1 MDVCIAMHFLIVRLH
16 TYTIGHR
23 CRRIYIKDR
32 AGARICKAD
41 VNTQTKGIH
50 CIGRFL

>member
-1 MDVCIAMHFLIVRLH
+1 MDACIEMHFLILSLH

-32 AGARICKAD
+32 AGARICKANVD
-41 VNTQTKGIH
+41 AETK
-50 CIGRFL
+50 